1 MLVIIILILFDC
13 PVKIYNCFINK
24 SLLDEVGLVIPA
36 NILMKVV
43 LPVPFSPNITTISES
58 VKSPLSIASL
68 NGPKAEYYY

>member
-13 PVKIYNCFINK
+13 PVKIDNK

-36 NILMKVV
+36 SILMKVV

>member
-13 PVKIYNCFINK
+13 PVKIDNK